1 MFIHKRIGVIQS
13 KVMGSTKKSRDEVF
27 RPAYTVNGAK
37 MVRLWVKPFTEAYK
51 TSVRFT
57 LAPPHIEA
65 YPSGLRITTLSLS
78 SAAKGYTRAT
88 IGSNP
93 IASTIHIQFSRKSGK

>member
-1 MFIHKRIGVIQS
+1 
-13 KVMGSTKKSRDEVF
+13 
-27 RPAYTVNGAK
+27 
-37 MVRLWVKPFTEAYK
+37 MVRPGVNPHVETLGTR
-51 TSVRFT
+51 VRFT
-57 LAPPHIEA
+57 TSPPNIEA

-93 IASTIHIQFSRKSGK
+93 IASAIRIHIRRKSAKRDFRSSC